1 LEFKNRTF
9 NHFYNGTVLTKKD
22 YEKLKNSS
30 NIAMIIIIEE
40 IQTNNGRRG
49 KGVYKKAMD
58 TIQKLNNIGIP
69 NLEYRY
75 DYKGKL

>member
-1 LEFKNRTF
+1 
-9 NHFYNGTVLTKKD
+9 
-22 YEKLKNSS
+22 
-30 NIAMIIIIEE
+30 MIIIIEE